1 MIIKKEVTV
10 QIYYWMPDYENITQ
24 QFIWQTKDIVPEYPR
39 VHKFLDFWHREIDA
53 VINEIHVSHSHKR
66 SWRTVDWL
74 QQMGH

>member
-10 QIYYWMPDYENITQ
+10 QIYYWMPDYQDILQE
-24 QFIWQTKDIVPEYPR
+24 FIWQTKDIVPEYPR

-53 VINEIHVSHSHKR
+53 VISEIHLSHTHKK

-74 QQMGH
+74 QRMGH